1 MWGAA
6 LVSIAMSVPSALLCA
21 GLSAC
26 GAHKSVLLVLCL
38 CFLSP
43 VPAPRLRTRCALVS
57 LFLLQ
62 VEPLLDL
69 CQEHFTTETI
79 DRVRQ
84 SEDVCVAVHPEDLG
98 ICAAGRVRGSVGT
111 ARRVL
116 VGSTKECKRGFGACG
131 DPCGSAWLPPWRV
144 EMV

>member
-6 LVSIAMSVPSALLCA
+6 LVSNATSMPSALLSG
-21 GLSAC
+21 GLS
-26 GAHKSVLLVLCL
+26 AHKSVLLALGS
-38 CFLSP
+38 CFLFP
-43 VPAPRLRTRCALVS
+43 VPAPRLRTRCALIS
-57 LFLLQ
+57 LLLLQ

-84 SEDVCVAVHPEDLG
+84 SEDLCVAVHSKDLRNW
-98 ICAAGRVRGSVGT
+98 AAGRVRVSVGT

-116 VGSTKECKRGFGACG
+116 VGSKKSDAKG
-131 DPCGSAWLPPWRV
+131 V
-144 EMV
+144 